1 MENDW
6 DRRFEGEDY
15 LFGTEPNAFL
25 ASQAFRL
32 EPGMK
37 ALAVADGEGRNGV
50 WLAERGLDVVSID
63 ASTVGLA
70 KARELAR
77 RRGVTLETVLADL
90 AEWEWEPEAYDL
102 VVAIFVQFAPPELR
116 RIMFEGFHTC
126 LRPGGLLIMQGY
138 RVEQLGYGTGGPPHA
153 DHLYTQDLLIRSFGH
168 WEIRHL
174 RAHDSAIEEGVGHSG
189 MSALIDLVAEKARHD
204 ALPLPAIGAEHAELR
219 VAAQASARPG
229 ADIAEAHP

>member
-1 MENDW
+1 
-6 DRRFEGEDY
+6 
-15 LFGTEPNAFL
+15 
-25 ASQAFRL
+25 
-32 EPGMK
+32 MK

-70 KARELAR
+70 KARELAL
-77 RRGVTLETVLADL
+77 RRGVSLQTVLADL

-126 LRPGGLLIMQGY
+126 LRPRGLLIMLGY

-174 RAHDSAIEEGVGHSG
+174 EEHDSVIEEGAAHSG
-189 MSALIDLVAEKARHD
+189 MSALIDLVAEKARQD
-204 ALPLPAIGAEHAELR
+204 ILPIPKIG
-219 VAAQASARPG
+219 VAQAGLQAEIRAAARPSG
-229 ADIAEAHP
+229 

>member
-1 MENDW
+1 MENNW
-6 DRRFEGEDY
+6 DRRFKREDY

-32 EPGMK
+32 KPGTK

-50 WLAERGLDVVSID
+50 WLAEQGLDVVSID

-70 KARELAR
+70 KASELAR
-77 RRGVTLETVLADL
+77 GRGVTLETVLADL

-116 RIMFEGFHTC
+116 RTMFAGS
-126 LRPGGLLIMQGY
+126 
-138 RVEQLGYGTGGPPHA
+138 GGPPHA

-174 RAHDSAIEEGVGHSG
+174 RAHDSVIEEGAGHSG

-204 ALPLPAIGAEHAELR
+204 VLPLPSMDAKLADLR
-219 VAAQASARPG
+219 SAA
-229 ADIAEAHP
+229 

>member
-15 LFGTEPNAFL
+15 LFGTETNAFL

-50 WLAERGLDVVSID
+50 WLSERGLDVVSID

-116 RIMFEGFHTC
+116 RIIAAT
-126 LRPGGLLIMQGY
+126 
-138 RVEQLGYGTGGPPHA
+138 
-153 DHLYTQDLLIRSFGH
+153 
-168 WEIRHL
+168 
-174 RAHDSAIEEGVGHSG
+174 
-189 MSALIDLVAEKARHD
+189 AR
-204 ALPLPAIGAEHAELR
+204 G
-219 VAAQASARPG
+219 
-229 ADIAEAHP
+229 